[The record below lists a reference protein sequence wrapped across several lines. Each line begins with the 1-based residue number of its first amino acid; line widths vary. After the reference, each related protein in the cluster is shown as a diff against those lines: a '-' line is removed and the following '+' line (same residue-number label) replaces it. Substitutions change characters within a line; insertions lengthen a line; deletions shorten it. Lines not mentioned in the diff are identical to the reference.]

1 MNAFGLPVSSGDG
14 QFKSFV
20 KYVANAGRFMRRDRF
35 KNASGMFESADV
47 DITSEFLAV
56 IDFAN
61 LQRGWLNFPRNSAPR
76 KVLAKMNEPFPT
88 RPADVDEDG
97 KPAFRSGIAFDLILN
112 GEKEVREMSFNAQSA
127 IDGFSAVYQAYV
139 DAPESKAG
147 KLPVVKLA
155 KVNPVKNSSGAT
167 NYTPVLEIVSWIDR
181 PALFD
186 QPQAQAPTQVAAQV
200 AAPAA
205 TSGATAFGFGD

>member
-1 MNAFGLPVSSGDG
+1 MNAFGLPVSGGDG

-20 KYVANAGRFMRRDRF
+20 KYVANAGRFMKRERF
-35 KNASGMFESADV
+35 KNAAGMYESEDI
-47 DITSEFLAV
+47 DITGEFLAV

-61 LQRGWLNFPRNSAPR
+61 LQRGWLHFPRNSAPR
-76 KVLAKMNEPFPT
+76 KVLGKMDEPFPA
-88 RPADVDEDG
+88 RPADLGDDG

-127 IDGFSAVYQAYV
+127 IDGFSAVYTAYL

-155 KVNPVKNSSGAT
+155 KVNPTKNSSGAT

-186 QPQAQAPTQVAAQV
+186 APQAEAPAPTPV
-200 AAPAA
+200 AAPVAA
-205 TSGATAFGFGD
+205 SGSTAFGFGD